1 MRSTGAY
8 CYPVLL
14 RFWSCRAERALM
26 ERDLIPITQLPQND
40 SRKMHLTRY
49 HSDPQ
54 AIPEK

>member
-1 MRSTGAY
+1 VRRG
-8 CYPVLL
+8 
-14 RFWSCRAERALM
+14 ALM

-40 SRKMHLTRY
+40 SRKIHLTRY

>member
-1 MRSTGAY
+1 
-8 CYPVLL
+8 
-14 RFWSCRAERALM
+14 M